1 MARIWDDIEIEW
13 QGETYTVRPTLSF
26 INHLEQGEGRSIS
39 KLFQR
44 TMQQDLPSGAACELI
59 AKTLQYAG
67 AEVDADEVFA
77 ETSGGIDATAVTLA
91 TQILLACMP
100 RPKDPPPMATD
111 SKKKSA
117 PKRKATGGKSTGSQ
131 SVTSE

>member
-13 QGETYTVRPTLSF
+13 EGETYVVRPTMEF
-26 INHLEQGEGRSIS
+26 INRLEQGEGRSIS

-59 AKTLQYAG
+59 ARTLQYAG
-67 AEVDADEVFA
+67 AEVTTEEVFEA
-77 ETSGGIDATAVTLA
+77 TQGGINKLAVTLA

-100 RPKDPPPMATD
+100 KPKDPPLMAAD

-117 PKRKATGGKSTGSQ
+117 SPKRTGAKST
-131 SVTSE
+131 E

>member
-13 QGETYTVRPTLSF
+13 QGESYTVRPTLKF

-44 TMQQDLPSGAACELI
+44 LMNKDLPAGAACELI
-59 AKTLQYAG
+59 ADTICYAG
-67 AEVDADEVFA
+67 GEVTAEDVYA
-77 ETSGGIDATAVTLA
+77 ETRGGIDSTAVGLA

-100 RPKDPPPMATD
+100 KPKDPPPLAAD

-117 PKRKATGGKSTGSQ
+117 ASKRTGGKST
-131 SVTSE
+131 E

>member
-1 MARIWDDIEIEW
+1 MAKIWDDIEIDW
-13 QGETYTVRPTLSF
+13 QGDTYKVRPTMDF

-67 AEVDADEVFA
+67 ADVSAEDVFM
-77 ETSGGIDATAVTLA
+77 ETQGGIDKVAVTLA

-100 RPKDPPPMATD
+100 KPKDPPPMSGDA
-111 SKKKSA
+111 KKKPVSG
-117 PKRKATGGKSTGSQ
+117 KRTGAKSTA
-131 SVTSE
+131 

>member
-1 MARIWDDIEIEW
+1 MARIWDDIEIDW
-13 QGETYTVRPTLSF
+13 KGETYKVRPTMNF

-44 TMQQDLPSGAACELI
+44 TMAQDLPSGAACELI
-59 AKTLQYAG
+59 AKTLQFAG
-67 AEVDADEVFA
+67 AEVDAEEVFE
-77 ETSGGIDATAVTLA
+77 ETSGGIDKTAVTLA

-100 RPKDPPPMATD
+100 KPKDPPPLAAD

-117 PKRKATGGKSTGSQ
+117 ASKRTGAKST
-131 SVTSE
+131 E

>member
-13 QGETYTVRPTLSF
+13 EGETYKVRPTMDF

-44 TMQQDLPSGAACELI
+44 AQKMDMPSGAACELI

-67 AEVDADEVFA
+67 AEVDPEDVFIA
-77 ETSGGIDATAVTLA
+77 TQGGIDKTAVTLA
-91 TQILLACMP
+91 MQILLACMP
-100 RPKDPPPMATD
+100 KPKDPPPAATGG
-111 SKKKSA
+111 KKKS
-117 PKRKATGGKSTGSQ
+117 PTSKQTGGKSTA
-131 SVTSE
+131 

>member
-13 QGETYTVRPTLSF
+13 QGEAYVVRPTMSF

-44 TMQQDLPSGAACELI
+44 MMQQDLPSGAACELI

-67 AEVDADEVFA
+67 AEVTAEEVFE
-77 ETSGGIDATAVTLA
+77 ETQGGIDKVAVTLA
-91 TQILLACMP
+91 SQILLACMP
-100 RPKDPPPMATD
+100 KPKDPPPMSGD
-111 SKKKSA
+111 SKKKSPA
-117 PKRKATGGKSTGSQ
+117 RKPTGVKSTA
-131 SVTSE
+131 